1 LKRAQ
6 RTGTT
11 SDLIAA
17 NKAAARAAGLR
28 YVSDTDPGITR
39 HKAGGGFVYQS
50 ASGKRITDEAT
61 LARIRALVIPPAWT
75 DVWITPHSNGHIQA
89 IGRDAR
95 GRKQYRYHAAWRE
108 ARDHAKYHKMI
119 EFAEA
124 LPKIRQTVRRR
135 LSKPGL
141 PRDKVLAAVL
151 AIMEKTLIRVGNDE
165 YANANGS
172 YGLTTMRDKHARISQ
187 RKVEFRFRG
196 KSGVEHEIDLE
207 DPKLVEIVRKCRDL
221 PGQELFQYRD
231 DRGKVCDITSTDV
244 NAYLREISGGDFTAK
259 DFRTWAGTVLA
270 ARALREIEPF
280 DSKTQAKKNLVRAV
294 EKVAMRLGNT
304 KAVCRKCYIHPAIID
319 SYLDG
324 ELVKHLTR
332 KADQLLAK
340 SSSRLSPEEAAVL
353 SLIRRSITR
362 RAA

>member
-1 LKRAQ
+1 LKHATT
-6 RTGTT
+6 TGA

-39 HKAGGGFVYQS
+39 HRSGSGFVYNS
-50 ASGKRITDEAT
+50 ASGKKITDHDEF
-61 LARIRALVIPPAWT
+61 LRIKALVIPPAWT
-75 DVWITPHSNGHIQA
+75 DVWICPYANGHIQA
-89 IGRDAR
+89 VGRDAR
-95 GRKQYRYHAAWRE
+95 GRKQYRYHTSWRE
-108 ARDHAKYHKMI
+108 ARDNAKYHKMI
-119 EFAEA
+119 QFAEA
-124 LPKIRQTVRRR
+124 LPKIRRTVRKQ
-135 LSKPGL
+135 LAKPGL
-141 PRDKVLAAVL
+141 PREKVLAAVI

-165 YANANGS
+165 YASSNGS
-172 YGLTTMRDKHARISQ
+172 YGLTTMRDKHARVAAG
-187 RKVEFRFRG
+187 KVEFRFRG

-207 DPKLVEIVRKCRDL
+207 DPKLVEIVRKCREL

-231 DRGKVCDITSTDV
+231 DDGKVCDITSTDV

-270 ARALREIEPF
+270 ARALREF
-280 DSKTQAKKNLVRAV
+280 DAYDSKTQAKKNLVRAI

-304 KAVCRKCYIHPAIID
+304 KAVCRKCYIHPVIID

-324 ELVKHLTR
+324 ELVKHFSR
-332 KADQLLAK
+332 KAERIL
-340 SSSRLSPEEAAVL
+340 SRSTNRLSTEETAVL
-353 SLIRRSITR
+353 GFIRRSIHR